1 MELFL
6 PDLLYCDKKKTVD
19 LLSVIVNDLVTE
31 YTIKQSNENK
41 NENGLEVNV
50 NTSIGKIVA
59 RYKGDNN
66 RSVER
71 EGIVRLPTAAL
82 FTDLYTIL
90 NSKNKVQ
97 RLTGFDDAIIDQL
110 QIGEFIEIDGTVS
123 LSPVESALSSLVDL
137 VNQFKGL
144 FSEQAGTEQV
154 TLLANLLKPKNATVI
169 LKPYNDVS
177 TSFIASLNLTEDN
190 LFAEHYEIEGEF
202 TIFGRVRKI
211 TPEPGKVELIKF
223 LPGKLRMKEDDMLKL
238 FSGFNDIS
246 NHGFSFGNGI
256 DFDEKSFYLDGPV
269 IEISPIA
276 VYQNS

>member
-1 MELFL
+1 L
-6 PDLLYCDKKKTVD
+6 
-19 LLSVIVNDLVTE
+19 
-31 YTIKQSNENK
+31 
-41 NENGLEVNV
+41 
-50 NTSIGKIVA
+50 
-59 RYKGDNN
+59 
-66 RSVER
+66 
-71 EGIVRLPTAAL
+71 
-82 FTDLYTIL
+82 TDP
-90 NSKNKVQ
+90 
-97 RLTGFDDAIIDQL
+97 IDQL